1 MGGGDGKVDS
11 PVRVRR
17 HHRHPFLSVS
27 ISAPKGTGER
37 CGYRREFIFKRGG
50 RGRPT
55 DRPTRGGGR
64 GCARTPPAPERARE
78 HPIAQPRHP
87 TQHGRRRRRCRRRRL
102 RGITD
107 GQPGKQPLSEAKETV
122 LPRPPP
128 REQARCTDY
137 SIAAASSDPLR
148 TPSSRPVGRSVAR
161 SEPRQIIEAAGARIV
176 FLTANRRGRTH
187 EQTSGLAE

>member
-11 PVRVRR
+11 PVRVVRR

-50 RGRPT
+50 RGTPT

-87 TQHGRRRRRCRRRRL
+87 TQHGRRRRCRRRRL

-128 REQARCTDY
+128 RLASRRDAPT
-137 SIAAASSDPLR
+137 IASPASSDPLR
-148 TPSSRPVGRSVAR
+148 TPSSRSVGRSLAP
-161 SEPRQIIEAAGARIV
+161 S
-176 FLTANRRGRTH
+176 RGR
-187 EQTSGLAE
+187 

>member
-1 MGGGDGKVDS
+1 MVNDAFPHPGWRSGVGGGDGKVDS

-27 ISAPKGTGER
+27 ISPPKGTGER
-37 CGYRREFIFKRGG
+37 SGYRREFIFKRGG
-50 RGRPT
+50 RGGEHRT
-55 DRPTRGGGR
+55 TGRPTRGGGR

-87 TQHGRRRRRCRRRRL
+87 SQHGRRCRRRRL

-128 REQARCTDY
+128 RLASRRDAPTIASPRRHLIRCVRRRVAR
-137 SIAAASSDPLR
+137 L
-148 TPSSRPVGRSVAR
+148 VGRSLAP
-161 SEPRQIIEAAGARIV
+161 S
-176 FLTANRRGRTH
+176 RGT
-187 EQTSGLAE
+187 